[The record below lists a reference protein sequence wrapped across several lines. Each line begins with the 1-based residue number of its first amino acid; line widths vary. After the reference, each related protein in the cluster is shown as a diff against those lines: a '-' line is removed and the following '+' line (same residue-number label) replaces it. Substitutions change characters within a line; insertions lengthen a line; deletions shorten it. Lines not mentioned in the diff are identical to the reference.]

1 MHVHHA
7 DASRAYPSPP
17 LSQAHIKTQHGNTKG
32 VQFAHKDNPSQ
43 SPQCSLLPQQ
53 GEGLQAGDTS
63 KSSATT
69 KIACGEVGPLPPDGI
84 HLILPQ
90 AGKILW
96 TVGPVYTNPKHS
108 WVEPWP
114 DTDKIRQVL
123 QPHFNATAR
132 LHVQTLGEGSWNRSW
147 TVTVTSDSPKLW
159 SSNSTSAKVGMAS
172 KTAEAGNTNEDRHGE
187 SNNIHQDG
195 PSLDGGGSGSVH
207 RFVMRMASP
216 VYPWFKVEA
225 EVATMEYV
233 RRHSDSI
240 PVPRVLLYDSS
251 STGHGNTLG
260 YEWILMEYMPGVEFY
275 EAAHDM
281 TLPQKLRLAE
291 RVADWEDELS
301 RLRFPAI
308 GSIYFTD
315 SVAKAAGGS
324 ASSGSILLPHPWKLC
339 EHDPDFCIGPAVL
352 QEFLGSWRL
361 SYPFFKGPFGDE
373 GDLARSIVACRK
385 FEASDPLQ
393 SLHSMF
399 SAHLDLLEDL
409 DERAKELGQHQ
420 AQQDHPPCGAS
431 HGTTQGQ
438 SEDLEQIRNEM
449 TAVEA
454 AIRHLRGCIADEAS
468 SRGLPTVHVDIEGPP
483 RFAITRGKQM
493 SVSALQDPRLRHGR
507 NDLEESAAASEVM
520 GQVVNK
526 LWPPKPSQPPFMGHG
541 LTAQAEPSSNLGI
554 ASPAR
559 PATLPREDAEQTHFE
574 TTGYTLH
581 HWDISSHNV
590 LVSPTTGEPVAL
602 LDWEQIF
609 TASTLIRGYNWYP
622 TLMAGTWAFTSDK
635 GQGGIRQ
642 QELEARTM
650 RRTFLARLK
659 TRDSPLLSGF
669 IQLCPHVS
677 DRLQA
682 GHESNGYGQVDD
694 QDEEDDGS
702 DGGCSCGDS
711 DSDESSDD
719 EEAQAPS
726 TRLDSPQGLETAR
739 VNPEEQVNRARRA
752 LAVSVLAEASRDKYF
767 EYNSKGLLA
776 RARKYFR

>member
-1 MHVHHA
+1 MRVHPA
-7 DASRAYPSPP
+7 DASRACPSSP

-32 VQFAHKDNPSQ
+32 VQFSHKDEPLQ
-43 SPQCSLLPQQ
+43 SPQCSPPPQQ
-53 GEGLQAGDTS
+53 GEGVQAEDTS

-69 KIACGEVGPLPPDGI
+69 KMACSGAGPLPPDGV

-108 WVEPWP
+108 WAEPWP
-114 DTDKIRQVL
+114 DTDKIRRVL

-132 LHVQTLGEGSWNRSW
+132 LHVQPLGEGSWNRNW
-147 TVTVTSDSPKLW
+147 TVAVTSDGPELW
-159 SSNSTSAKVGMAS
+159 SSNSTSAKVGTAS
-172 KTAEAGNTNEDRHGE
+172 KTEEARNTNEDRRGE
-187 SNNIHQDG
+187 NNKIHQDG
-195 PSLDGGGSGSVH
+195 PSLDGGSSSSVH

-233 RRHSDSI
+233 RRHSVSI

-251 STGHGNTLG
+251 SMGHGNTLG
-260 YEWILMEYMPGVEFY
+260 YEWILMEYMPGVEFH
-275 EAAHDM
+275 EAVHDM
-281 TLPQKLRLAE
+281 TLPQKLQLAQT
-291 RVADWEDELS
+291 VADWEDELS

-308 GSIYFTD
+308 GSIYFTN
-315 SVAKAAGGS
+315 SVAKAARGS
-324 ASSGSILLPHPWKLC
+324 ASSGSGLLPHPWRLC

-352 QEFLGSWRL
+352 QEFLGNWRL

-385 FEASDPLQ
+385 FEVRDPLQ
-393 SLHSMF
+393 SLHSML

-420 AQQDHPPCGAS
+420 AQQNHPPCGAS
-431 HGTTQGQ
+431 HDTTQGQ
-438 SEDLEQIRNEM
+438 SEDLEQIRKEM
-449 TAVEA
+449 AAVEA
-454 AIRHLRGCIADEAS
+454 AICHLRACITDEAS
-468 SRGLPTVHVDIEGPP
+468 SRGLPTVHVDIDGPP
-483 RFAITRGKQM
+483 RFPITPGNQM
-493 SVSALQDPRLRHGR
+493 CMSALQDPRLRHGR
-507 NDLEESAAASEVM
+507 NDLEESTAASEVM

-526 LWPPKPSQPPFMGHG
+526 LWPPKPAQPPFAGHD

-554 ASPAR
+554 ASPA
-559 PATLPREDAEQTHFE
+559 TLPREDAEQPLFE
-574 TTGYTLH
+574 TIGYTLH

-590 LVSPTTGEPVAL
+590 LVNPTTGEPVAL

-609 TASTLIRGYNWYP
+609 TTSALIRGYNWYP
-622 TLMAGTWAFTSDK
+622 TLMAGAWTVTSDK
-635 GQGGIRQ
+635 GQGAIRQ
-642 QELEARTM
+642 QELEARSM
-650 RRTFLARLK
+650 RRAFLARLK
-659 TRDSPLLSGF
+659 TRDSALLNGF
-669 IQLCPHVS
+669 MQLCPHVS

-682 GHESNGYGQVDD
+682 GHESNGYGQVDG
-694 QDEEDDGS
+694 QDEKDDGS

-719 EEAQAPS
+719 EEAQPS
-726 TRLDSPQGLETAR
+726 FTGLDSPQGLETAR

-767 EYNSKGLLA
+767 EYNSQGLLA